1 MRATNNALES
11 GIIRLYNRVNIVV
24 RSLFGMLTLCDFDA
38 NENDNSNI
46 RLHLGHTTIN
56 KTRVSRVKSQPQ
68 HPYGHEQAP
77 LCDRIVW
84 L

>member
-46 RLHLGHTTIN
+46 RLHLGHNNN
-56 KTRVSRVKSQPQ
+56 K
-68 HPYGHEQAP
+68 
-77 LCDRIVW
+77 
-84 L
+84 